1 VQNGTSVEGPSVTSS
16 QKFISIVRQP
26 CRRILFNKEDLG
38 QWLYVPSFRT
48 VCLFQDS
55 LYDFKDYAISS
66 RSLAILPFSIII
78 SAIKEKSLL
87 FFHIK
92 SKSKCLMQF
101 NSAINMPRQF
111 TYTSVRWISSNACD
125 YNKLDSPHQIQGE
138 KLFWNLTKNR

>member
-1 VQNGTSVEGPSVTSS
+1 MQNGTSVEGPSVTSS

-55 LYDFKDYAISS
+55 LHDFKDYIISS
-66 RSLAILPFSIII
+66 RSFAILPIHTTI
-78 SAIKEKSLL
+78 SATKKNSLL

-92 SKSKCLMQF
+92 SKSKCLWD
-101 NSAINMPRQF
+101 AINMPRKF
-111 TYTSVRWISSNACD
+111 IYTSVRWISSNACD
-125 YNKLDSPHQIQGE
+125 YHKLDSPHQI
-138 KLFWNLTKNR
+138 